1 MANKTD
7 RPQVRF
13 SLRWK
18 IILPFIF
25 LALVLAL
32 VATLFVNKLVVQAE
46 AVRFLRQLRDC
57 GQQAV
62 DEVVRIED
70 RLLEIERAIAYTEGV
85 AEAVALGNSEGLR
98 DRIISTLINADVD
111 VAVVLDRDG
120 TSLLAARRSSPDAP
134 EGDYLILRG
143 EAIYAGWPFVQRI
156 LRLETAPDTQEVAE
170 LSKHAGMQVILL
182 GEEEELVF
190 FIGGPLVDEEG
201 TIFGAVL
208 AGEYMTNYLDGL
220 STYAHAHISLYDA
233 SSGELLETVFRP
245 DATWQPSD
253 LTLSAELIQSAKK
266 VDLEESPY
274 HTIQIAQK
282 DYGEVLTPF
291 VVKHGEEEL
300 GVLGI
305 SLLAGDDPESISE
318 NYQQDAW
325 MIVRNG
331 AIILLL
337 VVLTGLLISNAITR
351 PLIDMADASTQ
362 IATGN
367 LDTQVIATGTDEIG
381 VLARTFNRMV
391 DGLRETAMYRD
402 LLIRTVPLPMR
413 ERVHETLLRSRSA
426 LEGQTATATVLVA
439 NLLGFTQM
447 AIEADPK
454 DVIQTL
460 DEYFGGVVHIITQH
474 GGAIQTFDGDE
485 VIAFFGVLP
494 KSVPPQVSALQATH
508 AAMEMIQFVD
518 SMNQQRQAEG
528 YPDLEL
534 RIGLATGP
542 VIAGGIGAKDRLQF
556 TIIGDTVENAKR
568 IQRVAIRPRDGRL
581 LISEGTYASL
591 ATAQS
596 QFVFGHRGEI
606 TLRSEEQ
613 RLGFYEVRNRST
625 KLVDI
630 PQGNEGE

>member
-1 MANKTD
+1 MANTPD

-25 LALVLAL
+25 LALAFAL

-111 VAVVLDRDG
+111 VAVVLDREG

-143 EAIYAGWPFVQRI
+143 EAIYAEWPFVQS
-156 LRLETAPDTQEVAE
+156 LLQLETHSDSQESAE
-170 LSKHAGMQVILL
+170 LSKHAGMQGIML

-190 FIGGPLVDEEG
+190 FIGGPLIDEEG

-208 AGEYMTNYLDGL
+208 AGEYITNYIDGL

-233 SSGELLETVFRP
+233 SSGELLETVFKP

-253 LTLSAELIQSAKK
+253 LTLSGELIQSAQELN
-266 VDLEESPY
+266 LEESPY
-274 HTIQIAQK
+274 RTIQIAQK

-331 AIILLL
+331 AIVLLL

-391 DGLRETAMYRD
+391 DGMRETAMYRD
-402 LLIRTVPLPMR
+402 LLIRTVPLPAR
-413 ERVHETLLRSRSA
+413 ERVRETLFGSRSA
-426 LEGQTATATVLVA
+426 LEGQSAKATVLVA

-447 AIEADPK
+447 AIEAKPK
-454 DVIQTL
+454 EVIKTL
-460 DEYFGGVVHIITQH
+460 DDYFGGVVHIITQH

-485 VIAFFGVLP
+485 VIAFFGILP
-494 KSVPPQVSALQATH
+494 KPVPPQVSALQATH
-508 AAMEMIQFVD
+508 AAMEMLQFVE
-518 SMNQQRQAEG
+518 SMNQDRQAEG

-542 VIAGGIGAKDRLQF
+542 VIAGGIGAMDRLHF
-556 TIIGDTVENAKR
+556 TIIGDTVENAKH
-568 IQRVAIRPRDGRL
+568 IQRVAIRPRNCRL
-581 LISEGTYASL
+581 LIGEGTYASL

-606 TLRSEEQ
+606 TLRSEDQ

-625 KLVDI
+625 KLVDF
-630 PQGNEGE
+630 PQGNQGE